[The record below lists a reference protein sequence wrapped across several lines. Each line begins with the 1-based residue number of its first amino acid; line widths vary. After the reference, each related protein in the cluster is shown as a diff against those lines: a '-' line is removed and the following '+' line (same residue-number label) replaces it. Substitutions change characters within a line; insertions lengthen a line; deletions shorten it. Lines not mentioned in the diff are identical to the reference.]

1 MTASPLDGAA
11 TPTGRGRV
19 HVVQR
24 TPRYLR
30 TRIVGRFD
38 LRLANELIALLE
50 DWSAKR
56 TGLVAFHDASEVSD
70 YDVDARER
78 LATWSRA
85 STHAFDA
92 IHLLVEK
99 RTIAWVVQIIATVTG
114 GKLKTHH
121 SKMSFEAANA
131 RHLAR

>member
-1 MTASPLDGAA
+1 MTPSLLEGAV
-11 TPTGRGRV
+11 TPGRGRV
-19 HVVQR
+19 HVVER
-24 TPRYLR
+24 TPQFLR
-30 TRIVGRFD
+30 TRIVGHFD
-38 LRLANELIALLE
+38 LRLANELIALLD

-56 TGLVAFHDASEVSD
+56 AGLVAFHDLTEVQD

-78 LATWSRA
+78 LVTWSRA
-85 STHAFDA
+85 RAHAFDA

-99 RTIAWVVQIIATVTG
+99 RTIAWVIQIIATVTG

-121 SKMSFEAANA
+121 SRMSFEAANA